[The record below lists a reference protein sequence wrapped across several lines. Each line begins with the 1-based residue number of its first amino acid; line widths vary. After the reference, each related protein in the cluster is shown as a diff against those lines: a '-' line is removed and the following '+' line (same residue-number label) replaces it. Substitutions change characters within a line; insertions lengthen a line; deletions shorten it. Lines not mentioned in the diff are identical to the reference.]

1 MSGDTATQKILA
13 RASGRERVD
22 VGDIVWAKVDAHVMH
37 DNQGPF
43 RMGKDFAELGL
54 PIWNKNRFML
64 TADHHNPP
72 TDDSQSRVLN
82 ITRAWAAEQELS
94 HFYDAEGICHI
105 LMAEKGFVRPGVL
118 VTGTDSHTTNT
129 GALGALG
136 VAIGPT
142 ESIGVLAKGEVWL
155 RVPETIRVHFK
166 GRVPA
171 GIYGKDMALLAL
183 KDLKVDGAEYKVLQF
198 EGEALMALS
207 VEDRMTLS
215 NMAAEFSAKS
225 SIIDVDEATAEYL
238 KNAGVEDGWEAV
250 RSDPDATYAESYEYD
265 VTDLSPQ
272 VACPHRMDNV
282 YPVEEVESP
291 PLNRAHIGS
300 CTGAKLLDLQAAAA
314 VLKGRRVAHG
324 LQLLIAPASKD
335 IMSKAMADG
344 TLGALIDAGGV
355 LLPTT
360 CGVCAGRG
368 PGQLGDG
375 EVCISSANR
384 NYKGRMGSLEASI
397 YLASAATVAASAIK
411 GRVADPREFIS

>member
-1 MSGDTATQKILA
+1 M
-13 RASGRERVD
+13 
-22 VGDIVWAKVDAHVMH
+22 
-37 DNQGPF
+37 
-43 RMGKDFAELGL
+43 
-54 PIWNKNRFML
+54 
-64 TADHHNPP
+64 
-72 TDDSQSRVLN
+72 
-82 ITRAWAAEQELS
+82 
-94 HFYDAEGICHI
+94 
-105 LMAEKGFVRPGVL
+105 
-118 VTGTDSHTTNT
+118 
-129 GALGALG
+129 
-136 VAIGPT
+136 
-142 ESIGVLAKGEVWL
+142 LAKGEVWL
-155 RVPETIRVHFK
+155 RVPETIRIRFK

-198 EGEALMALS
+198 EGEALMALP

-250 RSDPDATYAESYEYD
+250 RSDEDATYAASYEYN
-265 VTDLSPQ
+265 VSDLSPQ

-282 YPVEEVESP
+282 YPVEEVDSP
-291 PLNRAHIGS
+291 PLQRAHIGS

-314 VLKGRRVAHG
+314 VLKGRRIAHG
-324 LQLLIAPASKD
+324 LQLSNRAREQGHHEQGHGRRHAF
-335 IMSKAMADG
+335 
-344 TLGALIDAGGV
+344 GALIDAGGV

-384 NYKGRMGSLEASI
+384 NYKGRMGSAEASI

-411 GRVADPREFIS
+411 GRVADPREFI